1 MRFAYFY
8 EDFGERSEQCSKS
21 HGSNSSLI
29 AAANSTWAGNL
40 LPSVRR
46 SSPLLYSRAV
56 LCVSAINMST
66 DRCKSSTLP
75 GEAGEEMTE
84 GCVEE
89 SDKSCRTSSLCTPP
103 TALKP
108 MLITRTDERARGMPR
123 QTRLIAL
130 ASRFVGGGR
139 LPLCGVITVPRSG
152 ARWGPLE

>member
-8 EDFGERSEQCSKS
+8 EDLGERSEQCSKS

-40 LPSVRR
+40 LPSVR

-56 LCVSAINMST
+56 LCVPAINMST
-66 DRCKSSTLP
+66 GRCKSSTLP
-75 GEAGEEMTE
+75 RGAGEEMTE

-103 TALKP
+103 TALRP
-108 MLITRTDERARGMPR
+108 MLITRTDERARGVPR
-123 QTRLIAL
+123 QRASSRSRLVLSAV
-130 ASRFVGGGR
+130 VGY
-139 LPLCGVITVPRSG
+139 LY
-152 ARWGPLE
+152 AA